1 MPCSSRVFTSGNV
14 GARSREPTPIGR
26 SVPPRICGSSTGRSA
41 NIATTCIR
49 SSGAAGGAGG
59 SGPTL
64 ATPAGIGNNDYDP
77 RLYNVSNTTKVR
89 AVQCKNTAYANSA
102 AAAPKDYNFTPYAH
116 DNFNFNGSPDA
127 TAPAAFDVSA
137 GMDDCGRGWGDAA
150 SSGDT
155 AGSGNAAGSGEVAGG
170 EQTLTVRNTTV
181 AGIEVYL
188 QEVDSKR
195 VYLDLGFFQEL
206 HDRFGAEGGPFAQ
219 AYVVAHEYGH
229 HVQDLLGAM
238 ARVGNDR
245 QGATSASVRLELQA
259 DCYAGV
265 WAKHAVQ
272 TGFFDK
278 PFTRTDIAQALDA
291 AGAVGDDRIQK
302 RAEGRVDPETFSPR

>member
-1 MPCSSRVFTSGNV
+1 MDFDDDAQLDPSQIEDARGGLPFGGMAFGGGAIGLIALVAAVIFGVNPSDILGGGRGGDGGLPPSVNLSSKCRTGADADQSGDCRIV
-14 GARSREPTPIGR
+14 GVVNSVQAYWRRESAARGR
-26 SVPPRICGSSTGRSA
+26 TYTVARTVLY
-41 NIATTCIR
+41 
-49 SSGAAGGAGG
+49 SGAMSTACGTA
-59 SGPTL
+59 SPQVGPFYC
-64 ATPAGIGNNDYDP
+64 PAD
-77 RLYNVSNTTKVR
+77 
-89 AVQCKNTAYANSA
+89 
-102 AAAPKDYNFTPYAH
+102 
-116 DNFNFNGSPDA
+116 
-127 TAPAAFDVSA
+127 
-137 GMDDCGRGWGDAA
+137 
-150 SSGDT
+150 
-155 AGSGNAAGSGEVAGG
+155 
-170 EQTLTVRNTTV
+170 
-181 AGIEVYL
+181 
-188 QEVDSKR
+188 KR

-302 RAEGRVDPETFSPR
+302 RAEGRVDPETFTHGTSKQRQHWFSTGYDTGAPSRCDTFSGSI